1 MRPALVPILLLS
13 IPLLLPGCVS
23 KSTYRQK
30 ADEAALLSES
40 VRGLEAEYQKLAGER
55 DNLAARNEEL
65 NRQLAEA
72 REEAGTLGL
81 DLQRSRSDVNRLE
94 AVLSERS
101 EETGKALAEM
111 RLKIDRLETDKHDLL
126 RQAEQERL
134 AREQRLAEM
143 QSTQEALRRQMEEE
157 IRRGEITI
165 SELQGRLTLNLVDRI
180 LFDSGKADIKTAG
193 VEVLKRVGEILK
205 DVSDKEVRI
214 EGHTDNVPIS
224 ERLRPTFASNWELSA
239 ARALN
244 VLHFLQDQVG
254 IPGERLAAN
263 GFGEYRPL
271 ADNATPEGRAQNRRI
286 QIVLVPLEAKD
297 VKPLE

>member
-1 MRPALVPILLLS
+1 VRPALVPILLLS
-13 IPLLLPGCVS
+13 IPLLLSGCVS
-23 KSTYRQK
+23 KSTFRQK
-30 ADEAALLSES
+30 ADEAALLAES
-40 VRGLEAEYQKLAGER
+40 VRGLESEYQGLAVER
-55 DNLAARNEEL
+55 DNLAGRNEEL

-72 REEAGTLGL
+72 REQAATLGF
-81 DLQRSRSDVNRLE
+81 DLQRARSDVGRLE
-94 AVLSERS
+94 AVLSERG

-111 RLKIDRLETDKHDLL
+111 RLKIDRLETDRHELL

-143 QSTQEALRRQMEEE
+143 QSTQDALRRQMEEE
-157 IRRGEITI
+157 ILRGEITI
-165 SELQGRLTLNLVDRI
+165 SELQGRLTVNLVDRI
-180 LFDSGKADIKTAG
+180 LFDSGKADVKPAG
-193 VEVLKRVGEILK
+193 IEVLKRVGEILK
-205 DVSDKEVRI
+205 GVSDKEVRI

-271 ADNATPEGRAQNRRI
+271 ADNTTPEGRAQNRRI
-286 QIVLVPLEAKD
+286 QIVLTPLEAKV